1 MNFAFFFLNQ
11 QPAINT
17 LREVEAFLSQNP
29 TEIVTIIIEDYVH
42 RPKGLSTLFANAGL
56 DKYWFPVS
64 KMPKK
69 GEDWPTVTDMVQ
81 ENHRLLV
88 FTSVAAKEDEEGV
101 AYQWRYMVENECEYS
116 QKSSNLYF
124 GIVSKNNLLLP
135 FSYDCV
141 VKLEIPV

>member
-1 MNFAFFFLNQ
+1 M
-11 QPAINT
+11 
-17 LREVEAFLSQNP
+17 
-29 TEIVTIIIEDYVH
+29 H

-64 KMPKK
+64 KMPKR

-101 AYQWRYMVENECEYS
+101 AYQWRYIVENECEYQS
-116 QKSSNLYF
+116 QSLTLFHSLSNLSF
-124 GIVSKNNLLLP
+124 AIIL
-135 FSYDCV
+135 
-141 VKLEIPV
+141 